1 VLVAGKSTA
10 RQLLQGN
17 VGGRGGTPGSTP
29 GRAFSA
35 VANHKQPTA
44 PRITRKSFDRAMPGK
59 HLLADELAAGQ
70 LCHCSQ
76 LNVAPASC
84 LCILLPAGW
93 TCMPVDDCML
103 RRTGISA
110 DPYRKLASLHHCALD
125 IVRKAAGGATTP
137 AHLQQCKHTHYAHE

>member
-1 VLVAGKSTA
+1 MAMQMDCYAAALMCCFSLPCVLCSVLRNCVRCADFLAAVVCLAVVETFAG

-70 LCHCSQ
+70 LCRCSQ
-76 LNVAPASC
+76 LIVAPASC
-84 LCILLPAGW
+84 MW
-93 TCMPVDDCML
+93 T
-103 RRTGISA
+103 
-110 DPYRKLASLHHCALD
+110 
-125 IVRKAAGGATTP
+125 
-137 AHLQQCKHTHYAHE
+137 